1 MSFRLSLPLIG
12 LLSVACLTSAFAN
25 GVSLSSDSA
34 VAYALKHNP
43 SLAAAR
49 FSIEEARGRLKQS
62 GRLSNPELELEFN
75 KNTRSRESS
84 ASVVLMQRF
93 PVTARLRYEKAVSRA
108 QLSAA
113 ESEVRDAERKLS
125 AEIRT
130 LAVKLVAL
138 NEQRS
143 LRSTQLATTQELS
156 EFLRKLVA
164 TGEGSSTDALQVELE
179 LRQIEIEKLQLTA
192 EEMGLL
198 GELRTLLG
206 TSPTESPTVSGK
218 LTPPSGDRKSS
229 DLVERPDILAAQSRA
244 EAAQL
249 SIQEQ
254 QARRLE
260 DVGAGISYQNE
271 RRIDDPNPIQREQII
286 GLRFSLPLP
295 LWNNN
300 SGRIHEATAAAGRA
314 EKELSAARLTAGA
327 EVLAARNAMDAYSK
341 ILMELDSKVLPRA
354 TQLEEQLQ
362 MSYSNGQTPLMEVLR
377 ARSRHLDLQR
387 QRLDALR
394 DYNLASIRYSSATNQ
409 QPAPR

>member
-1 MSFRLSLPLIG
+1 MSFRLYLPIIG
-12 LLSVACLTSAFAN
+12 LLSLACSTSALAK
-25 GVSLSSDSA
+25 GVSLTADGA

-43 SLAAAR
+43 ALAAAR
-49 FSIEEARGRLKQS
+49 LSIEEARGRLKQS

-125 AEIRT
+125 ADVRT

-143 LRSTQLATTQELS
+143 LRSTQLATTHELS

-198 GELRTLLG
+198 GEFQTLLG
-206 TSPTESPTVSGK
+206 TSPTELPTVSGK

-229 DLVERPDILAAQSRA
+229 DLAERPDILAAQSRA

-249 SIQEQ
+249 SVLEQ

-271 RRIDDPNPIQREQII
+271 RRIDDPNPMQREQII

-314 EKELSAARLTAGA
+314 EKELSSVRFTAGA

-341 ILMELDSKVLPRA
+341 ILVELDSKVLPRA

-362 MSYSNGQTPLMEVLR
+362 MSYSNGHTPLTEVLR

-394 DYNLASIRYSSATNQ
+394 DYHLASIRYVSATNQ
-409 QPAPR
+409 QPASK